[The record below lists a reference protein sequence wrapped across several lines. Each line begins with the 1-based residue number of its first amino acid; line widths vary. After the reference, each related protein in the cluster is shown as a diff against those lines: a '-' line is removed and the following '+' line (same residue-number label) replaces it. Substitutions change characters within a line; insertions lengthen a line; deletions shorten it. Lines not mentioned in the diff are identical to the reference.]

1 MDCITWEEWR
11 QQSYELSS
19 GRIEFPE
26 DEDVMRRDYPITYYY
41 FVHRVPP
48 IDYLSNFFVYSDRG
62 NKTGV
67 FCDPD
72 YSDMFDMFWGSE

>member
-1 MDCITWEEWR
+1 MTYMTWKEWR
-11 QQSYELSS
+11 QQSYELSG

-41 FVHRVPP
+41 FVYRVPP
-48 IDYLSNFFVYSDRG
+48 SDYLSNFLTVYSDREHES
-62 NKTGV
+62 GV

-72 YSDMFDMFWGSE
+72 SSDMFWGSE

>member
-1 MDCITWEEWR
+1 MTCITWEEWR
-11 QQSYELSS
+11 QQSYELSG

-26 DEDVMRRDYPITYYY
+26 DEDVMTRDYPITYYY

-48 IDYLSNFFVYSDRG
+48 IDYLSNFLTVYSDRG
-62 NKTGV
+62 NETGV

-72 YSDMFDMFWGSE
+72 SSDMFCGSE